1 MPTRNEPA
9 LSRVVVALDAAA
21 DFGASIDVAASV
33 ARSLEIGLHAML
45 VEDENL
51 QRAAGLPFMQAV
63 DLSTAR
69 RASLDLGAMQREMGL
84 IAARVRRLLENA
96 AAEQAL
102 KWSFEIRQGAIGAEL
117 AGLKQDE
124 LLALGL
130 GSRPLVGMARMRSPW
145 RPLAGSLRQPLLLI
159 PELPVTGGG
168 VVALHGHAGADRHV
182 IETSIRIA
190 RAWRKPLTVLMPATT
205 ASAEQAKLRD
215 RLHDELADAKL
226 RSIAAPSPEA
236 LRSFIASAAVSLTV
250 LCREYLS
257 EDGDRESFL
266 GAPPSPLLL
275 L

>member
-1 MPTRNEPA
+1 MPTRNELA

-21 DFGASIDVAASV
+21 DFAASIDVAASV

-51 QRAAGLPFMQAV
+51 QRVAGLPFMQAV

-69 RASLDLGAMQREMGL
+69 RAPLDLDALRREMGL
-84 IAARVRRLLENA
+84 IAARIRRLLENS

-102 KWSFEIRQGAIGAEL
+102 TWSFEMRQAAIGAEL

-130 GSRPLVGMARMRSPW
+130 ASRPVVGMARMRSPW
-145 RPLAGSLRQPLLLI
+145 WPLAGGLRQPLLLI
-159 PELPVTGGG
+159 PEQPVTGGG
-168 VVALHGHAGADRHV
+168 VVALHGHADADRR
-182 IETSIRIA
+182 IIDTSIRIA
-190 RAWRKPLTVLMPATT
+190 RAWRRPLIVLTPATT
-205 ASAEQAKLRD
+205 AAAEQAKLRD
-215 RLHDELADAKL
+215 RLHGELADATL
-226 RSIAAPSPEA
+226 RSIAIPSPEA

-250 LCREYLS
+250 LCRENLS